1 MSLLEHPKAQAL
13 LEDATVSAATVRG
26 CRERLTQFLERY
38 LPLFYREEHRGH
50 ARLVIEGKL
59 SGLKRKTSEPIANQ
73 AGVQRK
79 PVQNFVGAGMWDDE
93 AVMAEMRRQVAEV
106 LATPEGILALDPSA
120 FPKKGDDSCGVQR
133 QWCGRLGKVDNCQVG
148 VFLAYV
154 TADGYAPLDRRL
166 YLPEECAHDRQ
177 HREKCYVPKDVV
189 FAEKWRLG
197 LELID
202 RVEVPY
208 RWVTADDEFGRVIA
222 FRTELRWRRK
232 QYVLDV
238 PCKTL
243 IREIGTRGPFERV
256 DTWAARQS
264 SGRWQK
270 ITVRAGEKGPLV
282 VRALMAQV
290 QAKDEEGRLGPRE
303 TLLVVRAVAG
313 EPRTNYAL
321 SNAGRNA
328 VLAELVQVRSAEH
341 RIEELF
347 AAGKGEV
354 GLGQYEMRSWIGWH
368 HHMTL
373 SFLALWFLILE
384 KRRVQKKL
392 RP

>member
-1 MSLLEHPKAQAL
+1 MQHVDPRDRDAVRKAI
-13 LEDATVSAATVRG
+13 TRPNSSSAV
-26 CRERLTQFLERY
+26 TQRY
-38 LPLFYREEHRGH
+38 
-50 ARLVIEGKL
+50 
-59 SGLKRKTSEPIANQ
+59 
-73 AGVQRK
+73 
-79 PVQNFVGAGMWDDE
+79 
-93 AVMAEMRRQVAEV
+93 
-106 LATPEGILALDPSA
+106 
-120 FPKKGDDSCGVQR
+120 
-133 QWCGRLGKVDNCQVG
+133 
-148 VFLAYV
+148 
-154 TADGYAPLDRRL
+154 
-166 YLPEECAHDRQ
+166 
-177 HREKCYVPKDVV
+177 
-189 FAEKWRLG
+189 
-197 LELID
+197 
-202 RVEVPY
+202 
-208 RWVTADDEFGRVIA
+208 
-222 FRTELRWRRK
+222 
-232 QYVLDV
+232 
-238 PCKTL
+238 
-243 IREIGTRGPFERV
+243 GTRGPFERV

-264 SGRWQK
+264 SGRWRK

-290 QAKDEEGRLGPRE
+290 QAKDEEGRLGPRETLRRLGPRE